1 MRQMTKKTLSV
12 ITIIAMLVA
21 MLPVLAMPVYAD
33 DAVAVIGETPYTSL
47 QDAFDAAADEDTV
60 QLVADIT
67 AEYGFEMDKAGCEIA
82 LDLNNHFIKVTD
94 EDENAITVTKGTLKL
109 KDSTIGGSA
118 TEHCYYI
125 DFSGSCPIGVVTDSA
140 DSDYE
145 NADVK
150 GTFTGGY
157 ISAGS
162 SGIGL
167 EVYTND
173 AKGVVLESGTIIGC
187 GYSGI
192 NAEGGGD
199 VTMTGG
205 LIAGNYNDCFAGGVV
220 VHSYEDEDEGV
231 DIQGRFEMSGG
242 EIINNYGERRY
253 GGVKLAGANAVLSG
267 DITISDNYWYGG
279 SGDDEHGLDNLS
291 LNHEYDNSD
300 MVELGS
306 LAATASIGIRIDAGE
321 DVGEGVF
328 TTGADSVENA
338 AAAVSNGNFTSDDG
352 YQVSRVAAGTDAGQ
366 LQLKAPAVAKNVTQ
380 SEEYSTLQKALN
392 AANSGDTV
400 VLLKSVK
407 ENVVFGKNNDFDGKT
422 VTLNLKGFYIDGSKN
437 RSLSAINV
445 KYGNLV
451 LTDDTTGEHFYY
463 IDESTHLGVIDDTK
477 ATAGYTGASVHGSF
491 RGGYVTGA
499 DSASGINVDN
509 NCGGSLTLNG
519 GAVIGN
525 KAQYRGGGI
534 YAGGVFTMNGGY
546 VVGNYS
552 SNNYMSGDPN
562 GGGGVVAYGKG
573 VKLLGGIIMHNTTA
587 SESHGGGGVLAFK
600 NGTSGINTTVG
611 GNVKIQENWSFNG
624 SKVNNLTVWKY
635 STPNNTANSSET
647 LLLLENPASGMK
659 VGVTIFEAKYQ
670 GGWTTTP
677 DAIGVFTDGVGLA
690 DARAAKRYFT
700 SDNSAYGVKVNS
712 STDGELAIGEVT
724 FRELESVTITNTT
737 EAARNGAGG
746 EATYPMIGDELKA
759 NVDGAKPVT
768 YQWYRVKGNAQEA
781 ITKEGD
787 DTYGK
792 SATYTAT
799 PADAGASLK
808 VVVTQS
814 ESEAG
819 GTLASPIKKNAT
831 IGLVALMDAPTGFTT
846 TQPTYPNSAN
856 GQIAKTPVDGVDADD
871 FSNLQYSADGG
882 KTWNA
887 MQTNGKTAASNTLTE
902 GTYLYR
908 YVDEDGNAISKNA
921 SVILEAANDLVG
933 LKITATN
940 QNFYDSDV
948 ENVLTAVPEFRGS
961 SDGAKSYKWYVLE
974 PDEDG
979 VILPRLVSESST
991 YTVVAENVGLRLLAV
1006 LDWDAETYQKRAA
1019 TPTPMIE
1026 AVPTNRFSVSGKITK
1041 ATDPS
1046 DTVGSSCGGATVELR
1061 QGNTVIVTATT
1072 LTSGDY
1078 SFDQPVPNGDYNI
1091 VVSKGDVTKT
1101 ERVTVNGANATGNVL
1116 LPYHNL
1122 SSKVVVQGN
1131 VPAIVVGDLD
1141 RIAAEQSGG
1150 AFAAGSTA
1158 VEVKLTVEGKE
1169 DLTIM
1174 TDEQAEASLPEDKQE
1189 EREDQKQVKTLAEQ
1203 RTGNGAQVEFID
1215 MGMTMS
1221 VTTGGNTTTTNIV
1234 DTGANVTKVSIP
1246 FALDGKYNV
1255 GVFRKHEDENGNE
1268 TVEALAKNNSGA
1280 EGTYQLGE
1288 NTVDTFLGKF
1298 STYAIAYTTT
1308 PPKKSGKS
1316 SGGASGEAVATE
1328 PAIQPTPE
1336 LTKVA
1341 SPQETGVAD
1350 WLITDDHIAYLSGYD
1365 SDGVKTI
1372 RPTGNITRAEVAM
1385 IFYRLLLD
1393 KNPAAEKNFTDVK
1406 DGAWYATAVR
1416 VLASKGII
1424 SGYAGGDF
1432 RPNDQI
1438 TRAEFA
1444 AIATRFAKAVGGKV
1458 DFVDVKTGHWA
1469 YSNIATAAKYGWVN
1483 GYSDGSFAPSGKI
1496 TRAEVATIVNHM
1508 LGRVADEAYI
1518 KSNPGKIANFTDLQ
1532 SGKWYYLDMVEAANA
1547 HSFETVN
1554 GAEAWK

>member
-1 MRQMTKKTLSV
+1 MRQMTRKTFSI

-21 MLPVLAMPVYAD
+21 MLPGMAMPVYAD
-33 DAVAVIGETPYTSL
+33 DAVAMIGETSYTSL
-47 QDAFDAAADEDTV
+47 QAAFDAAADEDTV

-67 AEYGFEMDKAGCEIA
+67 VDSGFTLEKAGCEIA
-82 LDLNNHFIKVTD
+82 LDLNNHFINVTG
-94 EDENAITVTKGTLKL
+94 EYENAITVIKGTLKL
-109 KDSTIGGSA
+109 EDSTIGGSA

-125 DFSGSCPIGVVTDSA
+125 DFSGSHPIGVVTDSA
-140 DSDYE
+140 DSHYV

-157 ISAGS
+157 ISACS

-167 EVYTND
+167 KVYTND
-173 AKGVVLESGTIIGC
+173 AKGVVMESGTIIGC

-205 LIAGNYNDCFAGGVV
+205 LLVGNYNDCFAGGVV

-231 DIQGRFEMSGG
+231 DIPGHFEMSGG
-242 EIINNYGERRY
+242 KIVNNYGDRY
-253 GGVKLAGANAVLSG
+253 GGVKLGDANAVLSG

-279 SGDDEHGLDNLS
+279 SGDDEHGPDNLL
-291 LNHEYDNSD
+291 LNHSRGAND

-306 LAATASIGIRIDAGE
+306 LAATARIGIRIDAGE
-321 DVGEGVF
+321 DVGDGVF
-328 TTGADSVENA
+328 TTGAGSTENA

-352 YQVSRVAAGTDAGQ
+352 YPVSQVAAGTDAGQ

-380 SEEYSTLQKALN
+380 NEEYATLQKALN

-437 RSLSAINV
+437 RGLSAINV

-534 YAGGVFTMNGGY
+534 CAGGVFTMNGGY
-546 VVGNYS
+546 VVGNYA
-552 SNNYMSGDPN
+552 SNNYLEGQPN
-562 GGGGVVAYGKG
+562 GGGGIVAYGKG

-724 FRELESVTITNTT
+724 FRELESVTITNST

-746 EATYPMIGDELKA
+746 EATYPLVGDVLTA
-759 NVDGAKPVT
+759 NAGGATSVT
-768 YQWYRVKGNAQEA
+768 YQWYRVKGSSAEA
-781 ITKEGD
+781 ITKESD
-787 DTYGK
+787 ATYGK
-792 SATYTAT
+792 SVSYTAT
-799 PADAGASLK
+799 ADDVGYTLK
-808 VVVTQS
+808 V
-814 ESEAG
+814 EAIQFEDENG
-819 GTLASPIKKNAT
+819 ALSTPVKENAT
-831 IGLVALMDAPTGFTT
+831 IGIVALLDAPTSFTVT
-846 TQPTYPNSAN
+846 PTTYPNSTD
-856 GQIAKTPVDGVDADD
+856 GQIEKNSTAADATE
-871 FSNLQYSADGG
+871 FTNLRYSADGG
-882 KTWNA
+882 ETWHSV
-887 MQTNGKTAASNTLTE
+887 QTDGKTSASDNLKA
-902 GTYLYR
+902 GTYLYK
-908 YVDEDGNAISKNA
+908 YVDAEGKTVSKNA
-921 SVILEAANDLVG
+921 TVKLEAAYDLIG
-933 LKITATN
+933 LKITSTN
-940 QNFYDSDV
+940 QNFYDPDRT
-948 ENVLTAVPEFRGS
+948 NTLTAVPEFKTGSPVGTQTYTWWRIS
-961 SDGAKSYKWYVLE
+961 SDGIMESDPIGSTDTYVVTADDVGCTILAALE
-974 PDEDG
+974 WNSEG
-979 VILPRLVSESST
+979 FGKRLS
-991 YTVVAENVGLRLLAV
+991 
-1006 LDWDAETYQKRAA
+1006 
-1019 TPTPMIE
+1019 TPTPEII
-1026 AVPTNRFSVSGKITK
+1026 AVPANRYEISGKITR
-1041 ATDPS
+1041 ATGPS
-1046 DTVGSSCGGATVELR
+1046 DTVGTACSGATVELR
-1061 QGNTVIVTATT
+1061 QGNTVIVIDTADG
-1072 LTSGDY
+1072 SGNY
-1078 SFDQPVPNGDYNI
+1078 TFSQSVPNGDYNI
-1091 VVSKGDVTKT
+1091 VVGKDDVTMT
-1101 ERVTVNGANATGNVL
+1101 RLITVDGGNITNVNVL
-1116 LPYHNL
+1116 LPYLNV

-1131 VPAIVVGDLD
+1131 VPAIVVGSLD
-1141 RIAAEQSGG
+1141 NIAATQSDGV
-1150 AFAAGSTA
+1150 AGPGTS
-1158 VEVKLTVEGKE
+1158 VDVKLTVEGKE
-1169 DLTIM
+1169 DLT
-1174 TDEQAEASLPEDKQE
+1174 TASAEKIATMSPEELAEKN
-1189 EREDQKQVKTLAEQ
+1189 DQSQVKNLAQ
-1203 RTGNGAQVEFID
+1203 QKTGSGAQVEFLNMD
-1215 MGMTMS
+1215 MTMS
-1221 VTTGGNTTTTNIV
+1221 VSSGGNTTVTNIL
-1234 DTGANVTKVSIP
+1234 DTGSDLARVFIGFDST
-1246 FALDGKYNV
+1246 GKYNV
-1255 GVFRKHEDENGNE
+1255 GLFRKHVDENGQE
-1268 TVEALAKNNSGA
+1268 TVQQLVRNDSHA
-1280 EGTYQLGE
+1280 EGTYQM
-1288 NTVDTFLGKF
+1288 VDKGIDTYVGKF

-1308 PPKKSGKS
+1308 APKSGKS
-1316 SGGASGEAVATE
+1316 SGGAAATTE
-1328 PAIQPTPE
+1328 PAIQPAPTPA
-1336 LTKVA
+1336 KVA

-1518 KSNPGKIANFTDLQ
+1518 KANPGKIANFTDLQ

-1547 HSFETVN
+1547 HSFETLN